1 MKIVQQE
8 QSCSM
13 WMNRHRHNKLMI
25 TFRNFVNA
33 CKNHHSLPEVKLLTV
48 EILYLTVNDDDDN
61 AL

>member
-1 MKIVQQE
+1 
-8 QSCSM
+8 M